1 MSSGEKC
8 LSQLN
13 WVGKSSGAVLGLLAF
28 LSAPSAHAWQWDL
41 STSLQA
47 RGRPVGLSA
56 GAQVGGNQLL
66 WGEKEPGSH
75 DGQFLYGY
83 LRPSL
88 RGHTSGVVNGYDA
101 RLELFPIS
109 FVSLSVG
116 QHRTLRLAEFHAI
129 DCVSLECGGSLARN
143 YARAGVLLAQG
154 PIFAGGS
161 IRREH
166 QIPTRTGHGFYD
178 EISALSGSDGG
189 DYRTVRDAMAGYR
202 WGEARSLGVLYL
214 TEAFQNS
221 ESQSTT
227 QALFY
232 AGKLAGSMRGMVG
245 LGRYESNLLGVGG
258 TVLFQSQ
265 WVFSPSLE
273 L

>member
-1 MSSGEKC
+1 MGVSKS
-8 LSQLN
+8 N
-13 WVGKSSGAVLGLLAF
+13 WVSFKVGAALVLLVLLGSPQAQ
-28 LSAPSAHAWQWDL
+28 AWQWDL
-41 STSLQA
+41 NTSLQA

-56 GAQVGGNQLL
+56 AAQVGGNQLL
-66 WGEKEPGSH
+66 WGEKEAGSH
-75 DGQFLYGY
+75 DGHFLYGY

-101 RLELFPIS
+101 RLEVFPIS

-129 DCVSLECGGSLARN
+129 DCATLECGGSLARN
-143 YARAGVLLAQG
+143 YARAGVLLAKG
-154 PIFAGGS
+154 PFFGGGS
-161 IRREH
+161 VRREH

-178 EISALSGSDGG
+178 ELSALAGSDGG
-189 DYRTVRDAMAGYR
+189 DWRTVRDAMVGYR
-202 WGEARSLGVLYL
+202 WGENRSLGVLYQ
-214 TEAFQNS
+214 TEGFQSSQS
-221 ESQSTT
+221 ESTT

-232 AGKLAGSMRGMVG
+232 AGKLYGSVRGMVG